1 MKVVA
6 LICLLLLSPVL
17 AMENSFP
24 QPHYDRIEAGKKQVT
39 ELQEESL
46 KTLLRRKDS
55 VTLVKNRIDK
65 KRQRLR
71 APGTFLEELDN
82 LLKLLPHPEDLLT
95 IEQRRLLIGFPILE
109 HLQPILN
116 VIENLGNFVEKWQ
129 SLTAYAEVL
138 QLATNQTIWYE
149 REWTMLAQEMGS
161 KLTQKTLCCGD
172 LLKIYRYISYFHAEG
187 AHLTTAY
194 KDLKFILQ
202 KMAAFLP
209 KDLVYLDS
217 LLDELVSFFHIRGS
231 TLWGII
237 RYSNLIITTDGV
249 QNLAG
254 NYDDLPNDFFLD
266 NANLIKKIL
275 SETDPSYK
283 VTTIT
288 LGSSRQ
294 DPSSLKSRSIH
305 SLPMSPQLPS
315 LSRVQKVSSSSIRHS
330 RSDSNLPT
338 FPRAKEKMPEIS
350 FEEKIQK
357 VFTQPNQWSEYVID
371 VKEKILLLIHANFI
385 ADPLRQL
392 LNFYDNFRLSYLR
405 NHTEAFDILSP
416 KAFLDI
422 PGHPLIKIPQTRA
435 RKVCGLKSNGH
446 LCFNLPECDE
456 ETVPTFNNCIDDLVF
471 KKRRE
476 LYPASTREQILQ
488 FWFEKLFGLPSDPIL
503 IGACGDVSFYTPKG
517 NQKPNLNFYSEIYVT
532 NPEAWEIQQNLDFVT
547 IHRKHKGGL
556 LSTLLNQIAAGESSF
571 KEQLDEIAIGVRIL
585 FGLSTKEC
593 ASPENFGL
601 VKNKRKFD
609 VKRVN
614 SNSFLQPLF
623 MVREDKNHHFIGHN
637 IFYFL
642 PYIDEKIPEGVKKI
656 FIDEIF
662 PSLFLS
668 LGAALTHLT
677 EIQKNFNEFI
687 LKYKLTEDDS
697 LKDMLGLEVG
707 LSKADVLG
715 LTLTT
720 RKETIQEFIQNCMFI
735 EKQLSSSEITYRQIW
750 RALRPVEL
758 DCYEQVFENARKK
771 TQTTPIFFT
780 KVIFS
785 LIERL
790 RRAHENMVGETP
802 PYTMEEL
809 DLFEKA
815 AILYRQKIM
824 AHLKEIDTL
833 NDRKMSASSQKEN
846 IEIIQA
852 NNEREIS
859 ILREKLLS
867 LDNVERKDVEQVETH
882 KLCKSPAL
890 DNIAIPI
897 KKAGLNSVSSIET
910 SQHEEALEHLE
921 KAIKKQEE
929 SKLKLNSL
937 LEELE
942 RIDQSLK
949 ELYRQLSPDVLLNEP
964 LDQISQNAHIFLK
977 EKYKWAEKNH
987 IFHANIVLKAW
998 ESLFDAEKPVIYEKF
1013 IKSASSPDW
1022 AQVPVLTQNQLTTVY
1037 AQLVESDHPIESMV
1051 QDLIDHADISS
1062 LSPSAALELLDR
1074 LLALKPQ
1081 PETYHKSWMQMVE
1094 IASKE
1099 FLGITPRVRSFLRT
1113 LGLREEVELRILE
1126 AAQLRRYEIC
1136 GQQIRNAASN
1146 LKKFSTPEQF
1156 AYAFFHQLW
1165 QGYLELSP
1173 DNQLF
1178 LDGLIKLFSL
1188 PLHGAQTSAG
1198 FAINPESKGGIF
1210 DLRYK
1215 VGDHYLLIDTTD
1227 WIKLFQ
1233 SSHILPTQIRL
1244 DILSNPLW
1252 CIQYL
1257 DSLKQLYPNILS
1269 HPWYPKTIINKM
1281 KLLHD
1286 LLQTGLSFTF
1296 NDIISA
1302 VWPEFHFAIQQKLK
1316 SHNND
1321 IDLTLKAEHTRGI
1334 NQLTPIEHKGI
1345 NLDYPEQGKNMFS
1358 LLKEWDE
1365 EHLQCISASSLSLDD
1380 AATEWLAHI
1389 IPENY
1394 GPEILARMLDLATRF
1409 TIDPSKI
1416 KPSLWANPKILT
1428 ELARINAPIHCLQLA
1443 TALRAGL
1450 SFKEAFLI
1458 KKPTYYQISGLKGN
1472 IPLISELI
1480 CLFPEVTSLNL
1491 SNNQLRSLKPLV
1503 SSLKSLP
1510 HLTNLNVSNN
1520 PIHNP
1525 APLAEFPALTDL
1537 NIEYTGIPDV
1547 SPQGLKELIAREKR
1561 IKAET
1566 VKLLGTMHSF
1576 QSGPSKKQQSELGE
1590 GESEINLIKRIRTYM
1605 KHPDRLSFQDI
1616 DAMISILEQLGEV
1629 WWLHTLVLNEEM
1641 ISLPCDELFNLCR
1654 DFDPRVVLDRLLFA
1668 IKYRLPHGTN
1678 RDTLSFVNETPSMQ
1692 TDCLRRLDVSN
1703 VCINQKF
1710 LQSLS
1715 QFENLFEL
1723 RLNKVQLTNLNDLPK
1738 LPQLKI
1744 LHLGNNNITTLLGL
1758 HTEAQ
1763 ETKFPELNVLI
1774 LAQNKIVSDMGIRFL
1789 LELGKLTFLDLSN
1802 NCLTQMPS
1810 LGNLFLQR
1818 IFLNHNKIPLREL
1831 TNYQEDENHRYK
1843 PQNQ

>member
-17 AMENSFP
+17 AMENSFT
-24 QPHYDRIEAGKKQVT
+24 QLHYDCIKEGKKQVT

-46 KTLLRRKDS
+46 KTLLGRKDS

-71 APGTFLEELDN
+71 APETFLEELDN

-95 IEQRRLLIGFPILE
+95 IEQRRALIGFPTLE
-109 HLQPILN
+109 HFQPVLN
-116 VIENLGNFVEKWQ
+116 VIEHLRDFIEKWQ

-138 QLATNQTIWYE
+138 QLAANQTIWYE
-149 REWTMLAQEMGS
+149 HEWTMLAQEMGG
-161 KLTQKTLCCGD
+161 KLTQKTLCCED
-172 LLKIYRYISYFHAEG
+172 LLKIYRYTSYFHAEG
-187 AHLTTAY
+187 THLATSY
-194 KDLKFILQ
+194 RDLKSILQ
-202 KMAAFLP
+202 KMTSLLP

-217 LLDELVSFFHIRGS
+217 LFNELTSFLHVRGS
-231 TLWGII
+231 ALWDII
-237 RYSNLIITTDGV
+237 RYSNLIITTEEV
-249 QNLAG
+249 RNLPG
-254 NYDDLPNDFFLD
+254 NYDDLPNDFFLN
-266 NANLIKKIL
+266 NANFIKKIL
-275 SETDPSYK
+275 SETDPSSK
-283 VTTIT
+283 VTTIN

-294 DPSSLKSRSIH
+294 DPASLKSRSPH

-315 LSRVQKVSSSSIRHS
+315 LSRVHKSSSLIRHS
-330 RSDSNLPT
+330 RSDSSLPI
-338 FPRAKEKMPEIS
+338 FPRAKEKMPELSI
-350 FEEKIQK
+350 EEKLQK
-357 VFTQPNQWSEYVID
+357 VFTQPSQWKEYVID
-371 VKEKILLLIHANFI
+371 IKEKILLLIHANFI
-385 ADPLRQL
+385 VDPLGQL
-392 LNFYDNFRLSYLR
+392 LNSYDNFRLSYLR

-456 ETVPTFNNCIDDLVF
+456 ETVLTFNNCIDDLVF

-488 FWFEKLFGLPSDPIL
+488 FWFEKLFALPSDPIR

-532 NPEAWEIQQNLDFVT
+532 NPDAWEIQQNLDFVT

-556 LSTLLNQIAAGESSF
+556 LNTLLNQIAAGESSF

-585 FGLSTKEC
+585 FGFSTKEC

-601 VKNKRKFD
+601 VKNKRKFG
-609 VKRVN
+609 VKRVS

-668 LGAALTHLT
+668 LGTVLTHLT
-677 EIQKNFNEFI
+677 ELQKNFNEFI
-687 LKYKLTEDDS
+687 LKYKLTEEDE
-697 LKDMLGLEVG
+697 LKDMLETEAK

-715 LTLTT
+715 LTLTART
-720 RKETIQEFIQNCMFI
+720 ETIQEFIQNSMII

-790 RRAHENMVGETP
+790 RRAHENMVGEAP

-824 AHLKEIDTL
+824 ARLKEIDTL
-833 NDRKMSASSQKEN
+833 NDLKMSASSQKEN
-846 IEIIQA
+846 IEIIQL

-867 LDNVERKDVEQVETH
+867 LDDTKRTDIEQVETI
-882 KLCKSPAL
+882 KRAELLGENVDVTP
-890 DNIAIPI
+890 IPEAGLLSNPSSTEAPQREELLKRLEKEI
-897 KKAGLNSVSSIET
+897 KK
-910 SQHEEALEHLE
+910 EEEN
-921 KAIKKQEE
+921 
-929 SKLKLNSL
+929 KLKLHSL

-942 RIDQSLK
+942 KIDQSLK
-949 ELYRQLSPDVLLNEP
+949 ELYTQLSPEVLLKEP
-964 LDQISQNAHIFLK
+964 LDQVSQYAHTFLK

-998 ESLFDAEKPVIYEKF
+998 ESLFDAEKPVIYEKL

-1022 AQVPVLTQNQLTTVY
+1022 AQVPVLTQNRLTTVY

-1062 LSPSAALELLDR
+1062 LSPYAALELLDR

-1081 PETYHKSWMQMVE
+1081 PETYHKSWVQMVE
-1094 IASKE
+1094 IARKE
-1099 FLGITPRVRSFLRT
+1099 FLGMPPRVRSFLRI
-1113 LGLREEVELRILE
+1113 LGLKEEVELRILE
-1126 AAQLRRYEIC
+1126 AAQLKRYEIC
-1136 GQQIRNAASN
+1136 GQQIRNAASS

-1165 QGYLELSP
+1165 QGSLELSP

-1188 PLHGAQTSAG
+1188 PLHGTQTSAG

-1252 CIQYL
+1252 YIQYL
-1257 DSLKQLYPNILS
+1257 DSLKQLYPDILS
-1269 HPWYPKTIINKM
+1269 HPWYPKTIISKM

-1321 IDLTLKAEHTRGI
+1321 IDLTLKAENTRGI

-1365 EHLQCISASSLSLDD
+1365 EHLRCISASSLSLDD

-1416 KPSLWANPKILT
+1416 RPDLWANPKILT
-1428 ELARINAPIHCLQLA
+1428 ELVRINAPIHCLQLA

-1450 SFKEAFLI
+1450 SFKEVSLI
-1458 KKPTYYQISGLKGN
+1458 KKPTHYQISGLKGN
-1472 IPLISELI
+1472 LPLISELI

-1491 SNNQLRSLKPLV
+1491 SHNQLRSLKPLV
-1503 SSLKSLP
+1503 SSLKSLS

-1525 APLAEFPALTDL
+1525 APLAEFPELTDL

-1561 IKAET
+1561 VKIETIKLFEA
-1566 VKLLGTMHSF
+1566 MRSF

-1590 GESEINLIKRIRTYM
+1590 SEVTLIKRIRTYM
-1605 KHPDRLSFQDI
+1605 KHPDRLPFQDI

-1629 WWLHTLVLNEEM
+1629 WWLHTLVLSEEM
-1641 ISLPCDELFNLCR
+1641 ISLPCDELFNLCK
-1654 DFDPRVVLDRLLFA
+1654 DFDPRVVLGRLLFA

-1678 RDTLSFVNETPSMQ
+1678 RDTLSFVDDIPSMQ

-1703 VCINQKF
+1703 ACINQKF

-1831 TNYQEDENHRYK
+1831 TNYQEDENHKYR